1 MGLES
6 LSGDDLVREII
17 EAEGNTIYRLA
28 YSYLKN
34 SYDAEDIL
42 QDVLLQYLKTKQA
55 FESKE
60 HRRAWFLRV
69 TSNLCKNRLK
79 SAYRKL
85 SALEEDIPYIQDF
98 TKEESEV
105 FHAVQHLPV
114 KYREVIFLFYYE
126 GYHTEEIARI
136 LQKKDATIR
145 SLLSRARKKLKVSLK
160 EAYDFDE

>member
-6 LSGDDLVREII
+6 LSGDDLVRDII
-17 EAEGNTIYRLA
+17 ETEGNTIYRLA

-34 SYDAEDIL
+34 SYDAEDAL
-42 QDVLLQYLKTKQA
+42 QDVLLQYLKSKQC

-60 HRRAWFLRV
+60 HRRAWFLRI

-79 SAYRKL
+79 SAYHKL
-85 SALEEDIPYIQDF
+85 SILKEEVPSIQDF
-98 TKEESEV
+98 TIEESEV
-105 FHAVQHLPV
+105 LQAVQSLPV

-145 SLLSRARKKLKVSLK
+145 SLLLRARKKLKLSLK